1 MKIEDLQKVMVDRT
15 VDGEFTLDRSIYY
28 DEDLFEKE
36 MEHIFEGSWIFLAHE
51 GHLPEANDFF
61 TTWMGRKP
69 VVLIRGEDNQVRGFI
84 NACSHRGATLCR
96 TARGN
101 KKFLTCSYHGWSFD
115 TTGELR
121 DIKDHDT
128 GGYTD
133 AFEQQ
138 NRNLKPIARI
148 ASYHGFIFGSL
159 NADVPELEEAL
170 GNAKPFMKMLGDQS
184 PDGMEIIKGFSRYT
198 TPSNW
203 KFQLENGVDGYHVST
218 VHANYIGVVMKRM
231 AELEDDQVKSIA
243 RGNMSDMVSGT
254 YDLGQGH
261 TILWGEVP
269 GANDRPL
276 AEKRDELEQRLGKDS
291 ADWMIGRARNLGMF
305 PNVLLMDQTSTQIRV
320 IRPLSVGMSEITIYG
335 IAPKGESAGAR
346 NRRIRQYEDFFNA
359 TGMATP
365 DDLSEF
371 AACQVGNYG
380 LVDQHQSFDRG
391 LGRVILGGDDTAESL
406 GIEPYSSG
414 PDWADENL
422 FQSFYRQWYA
432 LVKAGYD

>member
-1 MKIEDLQKVMVDRT
+1 MKIEDLKSVIVDRT
-15 VDGEFTLDRSIYY
+15 EDGEFTLDRNIYY
-28 DEDLFEKE
+28 DEELFETE
-36 MEHIFEGSWIFLAHE
+36 MQTIFEGNWIFLAHE
-51 GHLPEANDFF
+51 GHLPEVNDFF

-96 TARGN
+96 TNRGN
-101 KKFLTCSYHGWSFD
+101 KKFLTCSYHGWSYD
-115 TTGELR
+115 TQGQLR
-121 DIKDHDT
+121 DVKDHDK

-133 AFEQQ
+133 EFDRRQH
-138 NRNLKPIARI
+138 NLKPIARI

-159 NADVPELEEAL
+159 NADVPPLEEAL

-184 PDGMEIIKGFSRYT
+184 PGGMEIIKGFSRYT

-231 AELEDDQVKSIA
+231 AELDDDQVKSIA
-243 RGNMSDMVSGT
+243 RGNMADMTSGT
-254 YDLGQGH
+254 YDLGKGH

-269 GANDRPL
+269 GADDRPL
-276 AEKRDELEQRLGKDS
+276 AERRDELEQRLGKES
-291 ADWMIGRARNLGMF
+291 TDWMISRARNLGIF

-320 IRPLSVGMSEITIYG
+320 IRPISVDLSEITIYC
-335 IAPKGESAGAR
+335 IAPKGESSNAR
-346 NRRIRQYEDFFNA
+346 ARRIRQYEDFFNA

-380 LVDQHQSFDRG
+380 LIDEHQSFDRG
-391 LGRVILGGDDTAESL
+391 LDRVILGGDETADRL
-406 GIEPYSSG
+406 GITPYSSG
-414 PDWADENL
+414 PNWSDENL
-422 FQSFYRQWYA
+422 FQSFYRQWYE
-432 LVKAGYD
+432 LVKAGYE